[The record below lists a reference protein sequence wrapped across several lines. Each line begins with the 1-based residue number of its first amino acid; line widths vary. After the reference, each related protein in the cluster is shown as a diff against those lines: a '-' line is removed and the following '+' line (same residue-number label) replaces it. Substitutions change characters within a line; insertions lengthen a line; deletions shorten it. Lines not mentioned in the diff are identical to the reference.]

1 MATPKQVEIA
11 QRRAQALE
19 LRAMGLTYEQIAE
32 RLNYGSRS
40 AAHRDIQVAL
50 EELVEAPAKELVAEE
65 LSRLERLLQGV
76 WAEARKGD
84 AQKVG
89 TVLKILDMRAK
100 YLGLYAP
107 DRVEAEVRINDP
119 AAVAASIVEIAE
131 GLKVKAADSSAG
143 D

>member
-1 MATPKQVEIA
+1 MATPKQVEVA

-32 RLNYGSRS
+32 RLKYSGR
-40 AAHRDIQVAL
+40 AHAHRDVQEAL
-50 EELVEAPAKELVAEE
+50 AELVEAPAKDLLAEE

-84 AQKVG
+84 TGKIN
-89 TVLKILDMRAK
+89 TVLRILDARAK

-107 DRVEAEVRINDP
+107 DRVQAEVSINDP
-119 AAVAASIVEIAE
+119 EAVAKSIIEIAE
-131 GLKVKAADSSAG
+131 SLKS
-143 D
+143 

>member
-1 MATPKQVEIA
+1 
-11 QRRAQALE
+11 
-19 LRAMGLTYEQIAE
+19 MGLTYEQIAE
-32 RLNYGSRS
+32 RLKYGSRS
-40 AAHRDIQVAL
+40 AAHRDIQIAL

-84 AQKVG
+84 VQKVG

-107 DRVEAEVRINDP
+107 DRVEAEVKINDP
-119 AAVAASIVEIAE
+119 AAVAATILDIAE
-131 GLKVKAADSSAG
+131 SLRPKEATPETGG
-143 D
+143 

>member
-32 RLNYGSRS
+32 RLKYGSRS
-40 AAHRDIQVAL
+40 AAHRDIQIAL

-84 AQKVG
+84 VQKVG

-107 DRVEAEVRINDP
+107 DRVEAEVKINDP
-119 AAVAASIVEIAE
+119 AAVAATILDIAE
-131 GLKVKAADSSAG
+131 SLRPKEATPEAG
-143 D
+143 G